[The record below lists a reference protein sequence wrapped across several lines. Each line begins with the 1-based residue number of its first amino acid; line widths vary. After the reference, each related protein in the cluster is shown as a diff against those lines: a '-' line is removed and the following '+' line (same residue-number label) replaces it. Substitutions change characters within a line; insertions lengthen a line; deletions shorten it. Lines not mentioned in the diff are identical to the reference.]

1 MIDSGIEL
9 NTHTLPPSDC
19 ILTARI
25 LGYPLALYSPGISY
39 MTDLY
44 QTALMSWNTFLALLE
59 LCLKNR
65 KILIFFSE
73 LFNHPRNENPFL

>member
-1 MIDSGIEL
+1 MIDSRIEL

-39 MTDLY
+39 MTDLSDCPDV
-44 QTALMSWNTFLALLE
+44 ME
-59 LCLKNR
+59 
-65 KILIFFSE
+65 
-73 LFNHPRNENPFL
+73 